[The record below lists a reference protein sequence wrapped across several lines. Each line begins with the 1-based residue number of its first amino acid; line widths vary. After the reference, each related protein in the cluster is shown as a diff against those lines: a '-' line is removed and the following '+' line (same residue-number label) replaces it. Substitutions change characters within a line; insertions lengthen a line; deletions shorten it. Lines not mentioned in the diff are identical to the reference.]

1 MKKTLNNIKIFFFVA
16 LSALFVQCNGKD
28 DSSLYV
34 PPVNPDLSHSNDLYL
49 YNNNGQSLFEKYGT
63 ASRWRWNDNFIKPE
77 QRATP
82 IRADLVVPTAELI
95 EYLWIGPYIGV
106 GASGAAFIEEL
117 FPAELVFVG
126 SYIYNND
133 GTILLGYAEGG
144 ARITLL
150 NLNSYDLTDANWL
163 INPEGGILATVH
175 HEFTHIVH
183 QNYGLPAGFNKIS
196 EKYLGSGWSN
206 NVSLADAIKLGMVR
220 NYGTANEYEDFCEI
234 VSHFLTLPKADFE
247 ALFINQ
253 ENCETTECL
262 EINEGR
268 KLIKD
273 KLDLIISFYK
283 NTFDIDLVEV
293 RDIIET
299 RLNNIVSTNQ
309 IP

>member
-1 MKKTLNNIKIFFFVA
+1 MNILNNIKILFFIS
-16 LSALFVQCNGKD
+16 LSVLLVQCDGKED
-28 DSSLYV
+28 NEMYV
-34 PPVNPDLSHSNDLYL
+34 PPVNPELSHTNDLYL

-63 ASRWRWNDNFIKPE
+63 ASRWRWNDNFIEPE

-95 EYLWIGPYIGV
+95 EYLWIGPYTAV
-106 GASGAAFIEEL
+106 GASGEAFMEEL
-117 FPAELVFVG
+117 FPPELVFIG
-126 SYIYNND
+126 SYIYNSD
-133 GTILLGYAEGG
+133 GTILLGFAEAG
-144 ARITLL
+144 ARVTLL

-163 INPEGGILATVH
+163 ISPEGGILATVH

-196 EKYLGSGWSN
+196 ERYLGSGWSN

-247 ALFINQ
+247 AVFINQ
-253 ENCETTECL
+253 EDCETTECL

-268 KLIKD
+268 KLIKE

-293 RDIIET
+293 RDVLEA
-299 RLNNIVSTNQ
+299 RLNNVISTNQ